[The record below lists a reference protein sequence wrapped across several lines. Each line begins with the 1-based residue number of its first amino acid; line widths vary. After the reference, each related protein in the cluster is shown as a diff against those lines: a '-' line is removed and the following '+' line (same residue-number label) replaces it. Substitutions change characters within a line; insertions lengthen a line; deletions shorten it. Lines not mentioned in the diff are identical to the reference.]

1 MSEQSEE
8 SEDIKP
14 TISSPDD
21 CMESD
26 PIKEINFLLASSKN
40 MKIEETPVFN
50 IRLIAEVKSRPFLYD
65 QSDEGYNLLS
75 WRNSAWNEIA
85 ENLETTSEHVKTRWK
100 TLRDR
105 YKKEEKKERL
115 SKKPSSWVFQRPL
128 KFIQAHLKDR
138 HTDETDSNQ
147 SSDAPAIKQE
157 ANSAG
162 HVSPME
168 AAMVFIENE
177 LIRTQENNSSTSS
190 TSVEDSSSASTTSS
204 SSTAKNAASRV
215 SEGTD
220 SVVTVV
226 TPPPLPIPMA
236 ATPSPSVT
244 SSTSHTGGGGGGG
257 GGGGPPSKRSRV
269 ALAEGLMPAASRN
282 AAAAAAASLG
292 LIPSSI
298 FPGLSQWPVTR
309 EEEEDE
315 IFARMISIKLGKLD
329 ARTKEIAKL
338 QVLKA
343 IFDAQFALS
352 ADQQS
357 HKTPTQPQ
365 TI

>member
-1 MSEQSEE
+1 MSEHSEDT
-8 SEDIKP
+8 EDIKP
-14 TISSPDD
+14 TISTAPDD

-50 IRLIAEVKSRPFLYD
+50 IRLIAEVKARPFLYD

-105 YKKEEKKERL
+105 YKKEEKKERV
-115 SKKPSSWVFQRPL
+115 SKKASSWVFQRPL

-147 SSDAPAIKQE
+147 SEPAVKPE
-157 ANSAG
+157 PNG

-168 AAMVFIENE
+168 AAMSFIENE
-177 LIRTQENNSSTSS
+177 LIRTQDSSKSS
-190 TSVEDSSSASTTSS
+190 GSTGEMESSSASTASSASS
-204 SSTAKNAASRV
+204 SKNTGTQEGGEASV
-215 SEGTD
+215 I
-220 SVVTVV
+220 

-236 ATPSPSVT
+236 VTPSPSAT
-244 SSTSHTGGGGGGG
+244 SSASN
-257 GGGGPPSKRSRV
+257 GGPAVKRSRV
-269 ALAEGLMPAASRN
+269 SITEGMTPVASRN

-292 LIPSSI
+292 LSF
-298 FPGLSQWPVTR
+298 FPGLSQWATTR

-315 IFARMISIKLGKLD
+315 IFARMISIKLSKLD
-329 ARTKEIAKL
+329 ARTKEVAKL

-343 IFDAQFALS
+343 IFDAQF
-352 ADQQS
+352 
-357 HKTPTQPQ
+357 TPAPT
-365 TI
+365 

>member
-1 MSEQSEE
+1 MSEQSEDA
-8 SEDIKP
+8 EDIKP
-14 TISSPDD
+14 TMSTAPDD

-50 IRLIAEVKSRPFLYD
+50 IRLIAEVKARPFLYD

-105 YKKEEKKERL
+105 YKKEEKKERI

-138 HTDETDSNQ
+138 HTDETDSNP
-147 SSDAPAIKQE
+147 SSDHSVKQE
-157 ANSAG
+157 SGGPG

-168 AAMVFIENE
+168 AAMSFIENE
-177 LIRTQENNSSTSS
+177 LIRTQETNSSKSS
-190 TSVEDSSSASTTSS
+190 TDVDSSSASTASS
-204 SSTAKNAASRV
+204 SSSKNTG
-215 SEGTD
+215 GTQERAD
-220 SVVTVV
+220 GNVV

-236 ATPSPSVT
+236 VTPSPSAT
-244 SSTSHTGGGGGGG
+244 SSASHNGV
-257 GGGGPPSKRSRV
+257 GPAVKRSRV
-269 ALAEGLMPAASRN
+269 SLTDGMTPISSRN
-282 AAAAAAASLG
+282 AAVAAATSLG
-292 LIPSSI
+292 LS
-298 FPGLSQWPVTR
+298 FLPGLSQWGTTR

-315 IFARMISIKLGKLD
+315 IFARMISIKLSKLD
-329 ARTKEIAKL
+329 ARTKEVAKL

-343 IFDAQFALS
+343 IFDAQFT
-352 ADQQS
+352 
-357 HKTPTQPQ
+357 TPPT
-365 TI
+365 T

>member
-1 MSEQSEE
+1 MSEQSEDT
-8 SEDIKP
+8 EDIKP

-75 WRNSAWNEIA
+75 WRNSAWNEIS
-85 ENLETTSEHVKTRWK
+85 ENLETTPEHVKTRWK

-105 YKKEEKKERL
+105 YKKEEKKERV

-138 HTDETDSNQ
+138 HTDETDSNP
-147 SSDAPAIKQE
+147 SEPPSKQE
-157 ANSAG
+157 TSGAG

-168 AAMVFIENE
+168 AAMSFIENE

-190 TSVEDSSSASTTSS
+190 ASADAESSSVSTASSASSS
-204 SSTAKNAASRV
+204 KNANAPEG
-215 SEGTD
+215 SEGTA
-220 SVVTVV
+220 VV

-236 ATPSPSVT
+236 VTPSPSAA
-244 SSTSHTGGGGGGG
+244 SSSNGA
-257 GGGGPPSKRSRV
+257 PPVKKSRV
-269 ALAEGLMPAASRN
+269 SLTEGLTPAASRN

-292 LIPSSI
+292 LNF
-298 FPGLSQWPVTR
+298 FPGLPQWGASR

-315 IFARMISIKLGKLD
+315 IFARMVSIKLSKLD
-329 ARTKEIAKL
+329 ARTKEVAKL

-343 IFDAQFALS
+343 IFDAQF
-352 ADQQS
+352 
-357 HKTPTQPQ
+357 TQP
-365 TI
+365 

>member
-1 MSEQSEE
+1 MSDQSEDA
-8 SEDIKP
+8 EDIKP
-14 TISSPDD
+14 NISTVPPPDD

-105 YKKEEKKERL
+105 YKKEEKKERV

-138 HTDETDSNQ
+138 HTDETDSNP
-147 SSDAPAIKQE
+147 SSDHSTKTESSAP
-157 ANSAG
+157 G

-168 AAMVFIENE
+168 AAMSFIENE
-177 LIRTQENNSSTSS
+177 LIRTQETNSSKSS
-190 TSVEDSSSASTTSS
+190 TEMDSSAASSASSS
-204 SSTAKNAASRV
+204 SSSKNTAPAQER
-215 SEGTD
+215 TD
-220 SVVTVV
+220 GPVV

-236 ATPSPSVT
+236 VTPSPSAT
-244 SSTSHTGGGGGGG
+244 SSASNNGVGV
-257 GGGGPPSKRSRV
+257 GPPVKRSRV
-269 ALAEGLMPAASRN
+269 SLTEGLTPISNRN
-282 AAAAAAASLG
+282 AAVAAAANSLG
-292 LIPSSI
+292 LSF
-298 FPGLSQWPVTR
+298 FPGLSQWATTR

-315 IFARMISIKLGKLD
+315 IFARMISIKLSKLD

-343 IFDAQFALS
+343 IFDAQFT
-352 ADQQS
+352 
-357 HKTPTQPQ
+357 TPPAT
-365 TI
+365 TSSMNSSKS